1 MTQPERPE
9 GTIVDAPAIAW
20 SDHPR
25 FPGIRM
31 QQLLTAGDNP
41 RASVSRVHV
50 PPGGVV
56 GWHTHREQ
64 VETVYV
70 LSGQCALTLGELEHP
85 FGAGQI
91 VAIPDALD
99 HMLRNDGPEDVELLC
114 FFTPPIG

>member
-1 MTQPERPE
+1 MTQHNRSLGP
-9 GTIVDAPAIAW
+9 IVDAPAIPW
-20 SDHPR
+20 KDHPR

-31 QQLLTAGDNP
+31 QQLLTALDNP

-56 GWHTHREQ
+56 GWHSHLEQ

-70 LSGQCALTLGELEHP
+70 LSGQSTLTLGEQEHL

-91 VAIPDALD
+91 VAIPPALD
-99 HMLRNDGPEDVELLC
+99 HTLRNDGPEVVELLC
-114 FFTPPIG
+114 FFTPPVG